1 QLLLCI
7 YYFLFFFLSLSSFL
21 LFSFL
26 ASFLFLLSDF
36 LSSLKLSFTSSTA
49 ASFALLAV
57 SFSLSP
63 NPDMLNPLFYH
74 INLIYAI
81 SLCKIFKLLFFCC
94 LFFHHSFFFF
104 FLCGD

>member
-1 QLLLCI
+1 I

-21 LFSFL
+21 LFSIL

-63 NPDMLNPLFYH
+63 NPDMLKPPFYQT
-74 INLIYAI
+74 NLIYAI
-81 SLCKIFKLLFFCC
+81 SLSKIFKLIFYFIYFIYHLF
-94 LFFHHSFFFF
+94 LFY
-104 FLCGD
+104 FLFRCMH